1 MTQPTPFDIVDH
13 GGVKVASN
21 GKVRLS
27 VAGDAG
33 RMFLRRGIAGIAL
46 KPPAE
51 VVMPKLNELLGDLLN
66 RMDMPGQDLVD
77 RLTAIIGQVSLKE
90 PQRHEWAVAEL
101 DGVRVY
107 TDGVDIILTKQDLQ
121 PCAI

>member
-21 GKVRLS
+21 GVVRLS
-27 VAGDAG
+27 VPDAEG
-33 RMFLRRGIAGIAL
+33 RVFLRRGIAGIAL

-51 VVMPKLNELLGDLLN
+51 VVLPKLNELAGELLA
-66 RMDMPGQDLVD
+66 RMDMPGQDLID
-77 RLTAIIGQVSLKE
+77 RLTAILGQISVKE

-101 DGVRVY
+101 DGVRAY

-121 PCAI
+121 PC